1 MDVTEHVSF
10 GDLSLTVKQ
19 FFSPSSCLME
29 TELHSPISTFQEVF
43 ELPHKDLSLSSH
55 LGESESPADTA
66 GEKYNANLEH
76 LSEVT
81 CD

>member
-1 MDVTEHVSF
+1 MFPLKTSVWLGNQSF
-10 GDLSLTVKQ
+10 T
-19 FFSPSSCLME
+19 PPSCLVG
-29 TELHSPISTFQEVF
+29 TELQSLLSTLQETF

-55 LGESESPADTA
+55 LGESESPADTV